1 MLRRNR
7 PYYFYP
13 ILFIYL
19 YIFHPFIP
27 IVDLC
32 YASEYHIFKVGLLQW
47 NKYLYH
53 TPFVPN
59 YSSLLLHPKSNFFN
73 FDRAYRKKHQHVF
86 GIVDVNIILHKLG
99 KVRSLRYDKTKRTY
113 ILGRKEYHLIEKHQN
128 IITFAAHTKSFSKS
142 SCSNR

>member
-59 YSSLLLHPKSNFFN
+59 YSSLLLYPKSNFFN
-73 FDRAYRKKHQHVF
+73 FDQCFTLTSTSSNKC
-86 GIVDVNIILHKLG
+86 IIE
-99 KVRSLRYDKTKRTY
+99 TY
-113 ILGRKEYHLIEKHQN
+113 FIEKL
-128 IITFAAHTKSFSKS
+128 
-142 SCSNR
+142 